1 MNIKTLQDLKS
12 ANQQFF
18 AKGNKRFFGDID
30 YRLLTGKESKTK
42 FLIQHTYQWSDM
54 FGGPKKAVFVVKR
67 ISTDGKI
74 LSQVEQFDTLAEVK
88 NYLGDS

>member
-54 FGGPKKAVFVVKR
+54 FGGPKKLFLSSNPFQQMVKFYL
-67 ISTDGKI
+67 KLNNLI
-74 LSQVEQFDTLAEVK
+74 LLLK
-88 NYLGDS
+88 

>member
-1 MNIKTLQDLKS
+1 
-12 ANQQFF
+12 
-18 AKGNKRFFGDID
+18 
-30 YRLLTGKESKTK
+30 
-42 FLIQHTYQWSDM
+42 M
-54 FGGPKKAVFVVKR
+54 FGGPKKAVFVVKP